1 MIAANN
7 FFAYW
12 IKEISI
18 TKYGSDTQ
26 LIPTSSSYEIYQYS
40 DSMLK
45 YLPEEYLKVIEKNF
59 LHSKKTASYNGN
71 INRRT
76 HNGNTLRDII
86 DDNIDDRIDK
96 FTNVINTSRMYR
108 IPLRY
113 FCDLGKINFPV
124 KINFEIRCNLE
135 KI

>member
-1 MIAANN
+1 
-7 FFAYW
+7 
-12 IKEISI
+12 
-18 TKYGSDTQ
+18 
-26 LIPTSSSYEIYQYS
+26 
-40 DSMLK
+40 MLK

-59 LHSKKTASYNGN
+59 LHSKKTASYKGN

-113 FCDLGKINFPV
+113 FCDLGKINFLV